1 MHRFRWTVWRRI
13 LFGFFILIAVF
24 ASAVILLYQSGFI
37 HEKLRALA
45 EQRLGEYSGRDV
57 RIESLTGS
65 LISDA
70 TFKGLVI
77 GHEDDIEKCT
87 CLDVESV
94 TVKYNIIDFLRKK
107 IRLREVV
114 VVRPIVYLGRDSEGH
129 FSLKEV
135 FRPTRPRKGGPSKF
149 SMTIDNIYVKD
160 AYYSMDVNFPITEY
174 EHCYVHSRYSVRRGI
189 HTIEVMDSSCYIPA
203 YDLQVKS
210 FGGRITAGGGNV
222 ILQDMYARTDLI
234 DVQVDGLVE
243 YSPKLH
249 YTISTEGSRLEASEI
264 DRMFFGER
272 GVISGDMDVNSTLE
286 GGHGWFRSIGE
297 VSIVDG
303 VLVKYPFESF
313 KFDYLYSDGH
323 LVTENVVI
331 DMEGG
336 HFKGEAELYSGKRV
350 SMYNLHFDGTGV
362 DFAFF
367 NNLYKIHTNLELG
380 VVMAGSGFTK
390 ETLNSDIVFDV
401 RGGKVGG
408 VAIDSASGTIGLRD
422 MNCAFENLNI
432 SIGGASALIK
442 GNLAFDGS
450 IDLFV
455 DAVDIPVNAITSAFD
470 YEVDRGVA
478 HTLIHL
484 AGDIRS
490 PDVSGTVTLKNV
502 YSDKLGADDVILNV
516 DVVDVVDEPE
526 GEFEFKGWGMNVY
539 GVPLNKLTMKGMVKP
554 KEIIIK
560 GVEGFMPRGFFVNG
574 DIKYSYEDIE
584 RKEIL
589 LTDFG
594 IYVRGFNILSTDEVG
609 IELLESGIGIRRCEL
624 RFLDGV
630 VNIQES
636 YIKGEEV
643 HLELAG
649 GGLSVD
655 ALDSLLGTTGM
666 FYGRV
671 ERFKLEIGGSLTNPD
686 ILFSMKAG
694 GGPFRYMEDADVDI
708 GLHYLSDAV
717 HIDRFDLSGSVGRL
731 KVSGYVP
738 ISLRDL
744 IKRERP
750 FYEPM
755 NLKVTSDNLDLR
767 LVNNFTN
774 WVFVDGGSVDADI
787 EVKGMPDM
795 PYFEGDI
802 GVRDGYVV
810 IGKYGAQIRDINGEV
825 KLQGR
830 EFIIENETPIKGKMD
845 NGYVTT
851 SGTIT
856 LPTSVGMPDFN
867 LHILMSNAVLRGVP
881 MVTGIITADV
891 FLTGTPKRD
900 FALRGKVRVHEGL
913 ITYNFSEAGRAG
925 TASKDSMDIE
935 LYILGENNIWFRN
948 SSADIELSCDMRLK
962 RKDGIYNITGELNAL
977 RGYYYFLRKD
987 FQIERG
993 NVVFEG
999 GGEINPNIDILG
1011 FLMIRDREENKEA
1024 PVYIQIEGTLKE
1036 PEISLYSPDYPNLSQ
1051 EDIITIVAL
1060 NMTWDEYRQTGV
1072 GELAGSQTR
1081 EYIER
1086 YVEDELARSLRR
1098 GTGLDTLRIRTN
1110 LISGGEKE
1118 SIKITVGKYITRKF
1132 YVSFTSDFYNTQGQ
1146 SFTAEYYLGRRFS
1159 IISETFSEEGAYKYA
1174 FGFRYRLRF

>member
-1 MHRFRWTVWRRI
+1 M
-13 LFGFFILIAVF
+13 
-24 ASAVILLYQSGFI
+24 
-37 HEKLRALA
+37 
-45 EQRLGEYSGRDV
+45 
-57 RIESLTGS
+57 
-65 LISDA
+65 
-70 TFKGLVI
+70 
-77 GHEDDIEKCT
+77 
-87 CLDVESV
+87 
-94 TVKYNIIDFLRKK
+94 
-107 IRLREVV
+107 
-114 VVRPIVYLGRDSEGH
+114 
-129 FSLKEV
+129 
-135 FRPTRPRKGGPSKF
+135 
-149 SMTIDNIYVKD
+149 
-160 AYYSMDVNFPITEY
+160 
-174 EHCYVHSRYSVRRGI
+174 
-189 HTIEVMDSSCYIPA
+189 
-203 YDLQVKS
+203 
-210 FGGRITAGGGNV
+210 
-222 ILQDMYARTDLI
+222 
-234 DVQVDGLVE
+234 
-243 YSPKLH
+243 
-249 YTISTEGSRLEASEI
+249 
-264 DRMFFGER
+264 
-272 GVISGDMDVNSTLE
+272 
-286 GGHGWFRSIGE
+286 
-297 VSIVDG
+297 
-303 VLVKYPFESF
+303 
-313 KFDYLYSDGH
+313 
-323 LVTENVVI
+323 
-331 DMEGG
+331 
-336 HFKGEAELYSGKRV
+336 
-350 SMYNLHFDGTGV
+350 
-362 DFAFF
+362 
-367 NNLYKIHTNLELG
+367 
-380 VVMAGSGFTK
+380 
-390 ETLNSDIVFDV
+390 
-401 RGGKVGG
+401 
-408 VAIDSASGTIGLRD
+408 
-422 MNCAFENLNI
+422 
-432 SIGGASALIK
+432 
-442 GNLAFDGS
+442 
-450 IDLFV
+450 
-455 DAVDIPVNAITSAFD
+455 
-470 YEVDRGVA
+470 
-478 HTLIHL
+478 
-484 AGDIRS
+484 
-490 PDVSGTVTLKNV
+490 TLKNV

-554 KEIIIK
+554 KEIVIK

-649 GGLSVD
+649 G
-655 ALDSLLGTTGM
+655 
-666 FYGRV
+666 
-671 ERFKLEIGGSLTNPD
+671 
-686 ILFSMKAG
+686 
-694 GGPFRYMEDADVDI
+694 I

-830 EFIIENETPIKGKMD
+830 EFIIESETPIKGKMD

-993 NVVFEG
+993 DVVFEG